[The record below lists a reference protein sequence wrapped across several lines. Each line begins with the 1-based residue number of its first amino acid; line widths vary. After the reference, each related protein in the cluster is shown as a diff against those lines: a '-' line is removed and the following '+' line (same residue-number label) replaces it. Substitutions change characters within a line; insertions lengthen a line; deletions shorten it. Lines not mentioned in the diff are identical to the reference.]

1 MKKKVTELVFTLNKH
16 SMALV
21 FRRGTPPKGR
31 MSVFNEQRSESQP
44 QSTKEALDNLK
55 KATRGLAASTH
66 GLVMEFVALSQAAK
80 INGGKLPD
88 VNAIAQQVLNASI
101 NSHSTGGGT
110 GEGEETDLANQGSLF

>member
-1 MKKKVTELVFTLNKH
+1 MKKRVTELVFTLNKH
-16 SMALV
+16 SMALA
-21 FRRGTPPKGR
+21 FRSGTPPKGR
-31 MSVFNEQRSESQP
+31 SAFSSEGQL
-44 QSTKEALDNLK
+44 QSAKEALDNLK

-66 GLVMEFVALSQAAK
+66 GLVMEFEALSQAAK

-110 GEGEETDLANQGSLF
+110 GEGEETDPANQGSLS